1 MTLDTLIQ
9 SKLWREFEHYA
20 RSKRKQPAKLLA
32 EIIRERLEI
41 AEDVALNEAIR
52 RDVQKSGYRESDAV
66 KIVREHRAEK
76 RKRSAA
82 S

>member
-9 SKLWREFEHYA
+9 SKLWHEFEQYA

-32 EIIRERLEI
+32 EIIRDRLEI

-52 RDVQKSGYRESDAV
+52 RDVRKSGYNESDAV
-66 KIVREHRAEK
+66 KIVCEYRAEK